1 MKNVSI
7 STTNLNSVFLLHF
20 NGSRNCLFL
29 VNTSLFIPK
38 FASSSPNRLGDDE
51 VLSGQTLDVEG
62 LSCSVKWEWN
72 PTGTDGIV
80 SPAYDND
87 DCKMR

>member
-1 MKNVSI
+1 M
-7 STTNLNSVFLLHF
+7 LHF
-20 NGSRNCLFL
+20 NGLKLYISCSYIFN
-29 VNTSLFIPK
+29 IPK
-38 FASSSPNRLGDDE
+38 FASSSPKRLGDGE

-72 PTGTDGIV
+72 PTGTDEIV
-80 SPAYDND
+80 APGYDND

>member
-1 MKNVSI
+1 MYPYQRRTLIQYFCCI
-7 STTNLNSVFLLHF
+7 SMDQEIVYFLLIH
-20 NGSRNCLFL
+20 SI
-29 VNTSLFIPK
+29 FIPK
-38 FASSSPNRLGDDE
+38 FASSSPKRLGDDE